1 MMLIKKFDM
10 KKYIVLLAC
19 LLGLSKAFCQEL
31 IGKTRPEVN
40 AYADLNGGVIDK
52 REMPLSGEFDFPVT
66 ILMCKFPNAVKES
79 TPLVWI
85 MIYMAGD
92 TCFKYKAMYAL
103 PEPSIPV
110 VEKQKASLI
119 AKYDKPGSGYTRKGK
134 ELLWHSDK
142 NKLDVELTTV
152 WQGGIQTRYFM
163 LNVSNSDKRYSPSKR
178 KRPPFTLDTDLTDE
192 QALDSLKMIMLRLR
206 GN

>member
-1 MMLIKKFDM
+1 M
-10 KKYIVLLAC
+10 KRLPLLLLCLLAF
-19 LLGLSKAFCQEL
+19 SKCFCQEL
-31 IGKTRPEVN
+31 IGKTRQEVN
-40 AYADLNGGVIDK
+40 TYADANGGVIDK
-52 REMPLSGEFDFPVT
+52 REMPLSGLYDFPVT

-103 PEPSIPV
+103 PEPGVSL
-110 VEKQKASLI
+110 VEKQKASFI
-119 AKYDKPGSGYTRKGK
+119 AKYDKPGSGYTRKGQ

-142 NKLDVELTTV
+142 NKLYVELTTV
-152 WQGGIQTRYFM
+152 WQGGIQTPYFM
-163 LNVSNSDKRYSPSKR
+163 LNVYGSDKRYSLSKR
-178 KRPPFTLDTDLTDE
+178 KRPPFTLDTDDNLTDE
-192 QALDSLKMIMLRLR
+192 QALDSLKVMMLRLK